1 MAKCGARL
9 VAYKGRMKRHHFGH
23 YADRACVGAMETALH
38 QFAKQALADSTSLM
52 LLRLS
57 PVAATCR

>member
-1 MAKCGARL
+1 
-9 VAYKGRMKRHHFGH
+9 MKRHHFGH